1 LERVAAAGGRE
12 YRRRKGETN
21 RREEVKSFGG
31 VEKCAAGGG
40 KWREGVKSFGRV
52 EKYAAGSRRARC
64 GWRGAIWRET
74 N

>member
-1 LERVAAAGGRE
+1 MRG
-12 YRRRKGETN
+12 
-21 RREEVKSFGG
+21 VKSFGR

-64 GWRGAIWRET
+64 GWRGAIWRKT